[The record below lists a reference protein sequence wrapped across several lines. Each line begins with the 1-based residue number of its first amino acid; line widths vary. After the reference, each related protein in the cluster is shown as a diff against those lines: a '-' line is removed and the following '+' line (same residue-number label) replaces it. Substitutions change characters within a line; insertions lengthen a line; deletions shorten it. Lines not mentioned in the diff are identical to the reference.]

1 MPDWFYRTVTRPLL
15 FRLSPVRARSLALG
29 FIGKLCRFPG
39 GGRVI
44 DFLGHMQPDA
54 RLHLEKCGMTFRSS
68 LGLGPYLDRQLK
80 ALPALA
86 RFGFGWLNLGPVSVI
101 ASPDEDHLVRQ
112 VEEEAI
118 LFSAP
123 ESNAG
128 VHALLPRIIEAGR
141 LNVPLMA
148 SLAVVQPWDVSHAT
162 AQCQQLIETLSGHV
176 HCFGLRTYSVALQE
190 QWTQEQ
196 WSGHLQELLSSI
208 RKQAHPR
215 PLLLCLPIDTDL
227 AAAKPYIQMTIER
240 GLSGIHL
247 DGIQRT
253 DAGWKAGKPLR
264 EQALT
269 MVKSLRELIG
279 PQPLLIAGGG
289 VHEPLDALLLKQQ
302 GADLIEAD
310 TGLVFTGPG
319 LPKRINE
326 ALLFFECQSHPVT
339 VQPGRPVELTWFWTL
354 LMGVGMLAGSI
365 LALLFSATTVILPYD
380 ESFLGMTRQQ
390 LKNINPNLLHF
401 MAHDRTTLAGA
412 MTAIGILYAG
422 LSWYGIRSGLHWAK
436 VAVFLSA
443 ITGFLSFFLFL
454 GFGYLDPLHAFVTVV
469 LLQFLLLGVIGK
481 SAAPMPATP
490 PDLLTDLPWKQ
501 SLWGQLLLIL
511 HAGGLMLAGVV
522 ISIIGV
528 TQVFVVEDLLF
539 MQTTADALRT
549 ADPKLIPLIAHDRA
563 TLGGMLLASG
573 WVFLLPV
580 LWGYRRSQA
589 WLWWIMMGAGVAA
602 YLAAIAIHYLVGY
615 THLSHL
621 LPAFAGC
628 ALFLTGM
635 VLSFPYLGLRHDEHE
650 RRWKTLLT
658 HIDNGNLHNHQ
669 DRELPKR

>member
-15 FRLSPVRARSLALG
+15 FRLSPIRARNLALG
-29 FIGKLCRFPG
+29 FIGKLCRLPG

-44 DFLGHMQPDA
+44 DFLGHMQADA
-54 RLHLEKCGMTFRSS
+54 RLHQEKCGMTFRSS
-68 LGLGPYLDRQLK
+68 LGLGPYLDRQLV

-86 RFGFGWLNLGPVSVI
+86 RFGFGWLNLGPISVI
-101 ASPDEDHLVRQ
+101 ASPDEDHLERLVD
-112 VEEEAI
+112 EEAI
-118 LFSAP
+118 IFSTP

-128 VHALLPRIIEAGR
+128 LHALLDRIVEAGK
-141 LNVPLMA
+141 LNVPLIA
-148 SLAVVQPWDVSHAT
+148 GLTVVQPSGTSHAT
-162 AQCQQLIETLSGHV
+162 TQCQQLIQALSAHV
-176 HCFGLRTYSVALQE
+176 HCFTLRTCSLALQE
-190 QWTQEQ
+190 QWTLEQ
-196 WSGHLQELLSSI
+196 WSEHLRALLSTI
-208 RKQAHPR
+208 KKQDHSR
-215 PLLLCLPIDTDL
+215 PLLLCLPMDTDL
-227 AAAKPYIQMTIER
+227 DTAKPYIKMALEL
-240 GLSGIHL
+240 GVGGIHI
-247 DGIQRT
+247 DGLQQT
-253 DAGWKAGKPLR
+253 GTGWKAGKPLQER
-264 EQALT
+264 ALT
-269 MVKSLRELIG
+269 MVKLLRELIG

-310 TGLVFTGPG
+310 TGLIITGPG
-319 LPKRINE
+319 LLKRINE
-326 ALLFFECQSHPVT
+326 ALLFYECQSRPVP
-339 VQPGRPVELTWFWTL
+339 VQPAHSVELTWFWCMI
-354 LMGVGMLAGSI
+354 MGAGMLAGSI

-390 LKNINPNLLHF
+390 MKTINPNLLHF

-412 MTAIGILYAG
+412 MIAIGILYVG
-422 LSWYGIRSGLHWAK
+422 LSWHGIRAGLHWAK
-436 VAVFLSA
+436 VAVIVSA

-454 GFGYLDPLHAFVTVV
+454 GFGYLDPLHAFVTIV

-481 SAAPMPATP
+481 STAPLQATP
-490 PDLLTDLPWKQ
+490 PDLQTDIPWKQ

-511 HAGGLMLAGVV
+511 HAGGLMLAGVA

-528 TQVFVVEDLLF
+528 TQVFVQEDLLF
-539 MQTTADALRT
+539 MQTTADALRA

-580 LWGYRRSQA
+580 LWGYRRSLT

-602 YLAAIAIHYLVGY
+602 YLSAIAIHYLVGY

-628 ALFLTGM
+628 ALFLIGM
-635 VLSFPYLGLRHDEHE
+635 VLSFPYLGVRHDENE
-650 RRWKTLLT
+650 RRWKALLT
-658 HIDNGNLHNHQ
+658 PLV
-669 DRELPKR
+669 E